1 MKNKSKY
8 ETSWY
13 EPGLFIGKI
22 ESDIDELWE
31 KEMDK
36 ERAWLFY
43 ESGVQDM
50 RENKSLFW
58 VYKF

>member
-1 MKNKSKY
+1 MIENKKKY
-8 ETSWY
+8 ESSECELEHGCYSDEWY
-13 EPGLFIGKI
+13 E
-22 ESDIDELWE
+22 
-31 KEMDK
+31 KEFEK

-50 RENKSLFW
+50 REIKRLIW